1 MWSICIIHYKRRGKS
16 ATSYCT
22 CKESFISYVMGW
34 VRPFWK
40 HNRCLV
46 LRETLHHWLS
56 CLRACGH
63 WGVISILAWEPAR
76 GSWILGLGGFP
87 AQGGATA
94 AEYRGDAGAEEQRD
108 RLNGN
113 HNVGADDI
121 IHDAAITT
129 VNADFVLEI
138 FCCPPQQSR
147 SRTRR
152 QTRTSQPPA
161 VSTSSILLWSQ
172 ITFKSNNTLCPIIIS
187 MII

>member
-76 GSWILGLGGFP
+76 GSWILRLGGFP

-94 AEYRGDAGAEEQRD
+94 AEDRGDAGAEEQRD

-172 ITFKSNNTLCPIIIS
+172 ITF
-187 MII
+187 

>member
-76 GSWILGLGGFP
+76 GSWILRLGGFP

-94 AEYRGDAGAEEQRD
+94 AEDRGDAGAEEQGD
-108 RLNGN
+108 RLNRN
-113 HNVGADDI
+113 HNEGADDI

-172 ITFKSNNTLCPIIIS
+172 ITF
-187 MII
+187 

>member
-1 MWSICIIHYKRRGKS
+1 MWPICIIHYKQRGKF

-22 CKESFISYVMGW
+22 CKELFISYVVGS
-34 VRPFWK
+34 VRPSWK

-56 CLRACGH
+56 VFRACCH
-63 WGVISILAWEPAR
+63 WGVVSILAWEPAR

-94 AEYRGDAGAEEQRD
+94 AEDRGDAGAEEQGD

-113 HNVGADDI
+113 HNVGIDI

-172 ITFKSNNTLCPIIIS
+172 ITHFWSKKCCTLFQQP
-187 MII
+187 